1 MVQLARAFQVRGHL
15 LANLDPLG
23 ILPPRPE
30 NEDLD
35 MRTYGFSEADLN
47 KPVDLSGLAADVK
60 GFIDRGRG
68 RVTLGEIYTR
78 LRETY
83 CGTIGYEY
91 MHIPSIEKC
100 NWIREKIET
109 REKMVFTREAKLQIL
124 DRLTW
129 ADHFER
135 FIQKK
140 HGSAKRFGLEGAES
154 FIAGM
159 KSLIGRSAELSVD
172 NIVIGMPHRGR
183 LNVLNT
189 VVRKNTAQIFAEFAD
204 TQEDEPDSG
213 HGDVKY
219 HLGMSFD
226 QKAGKDKQKTI
237 HLTLISNPSHL
248 EAVDPVVLGKTKA
261 KQFYSGD
268 KNGDHSMGLLLHGD
282 AAFAGQGI
290 VYETMGL
297 MHLDGYSTGGT
308 VHMVVNNQIGFTTD
322 PVQGRSTPYCTDIAK
337 AFNLPVFHVNGD
349 DPEAVVHVCEL
360 AAEWRAR
367 YKTDVVIDLVCY
379 RKYGHNEIDEP
390 SFTQPLMYS
399 KIQQMPSALVR
410 QPYTHPHDA
419 VQLTAPSCNH
429 LGGVDGVRRVWCQAA
444 RAELLVRPACVDSTH
459 CTSRVDETV
468 YHIERED
475 VGRGSTLRPLYI
487 IVSNNPAHLTAAATL
502 THVFVS
508 ATPLILS
515 ILYVRYAACNRS
527 AIRRS

>member
-1 MVQLARAFQVRGHL
+1 VVDSAKVVQLARAFQVRGHL
-15 LANLDPLG
+15 AAQIDPLG
-23 ILPPRPE
+23 ILPPRPDH
-30 NEDLD
+30 EDLD

-47 KPVDLSGLAADVK
+47 RPVDLSGLAADVK

-68 RVTLGEIYTR
+68 RVTLGQIYTR

-109 REKMVFTREAKLQIL
+109 RERMVFTKEAKLQIL

-226 QKAGKDKQKTI
+226 QKAGKDKEKTI
-237 HLTLISNPSHL
+237 HLTLMANPSHL

-268 KNGDHSMGLLLHGD
+268 SNGDHSMGLLLHGD

-337 AFNLPVFHVNGD
+337 AFNVPVFHVNGD

-410 QPYTHPHDA
+410 QPHSHTPHTLIQSIILEVWMA
-419 VQLTAPSCNH
+419 R
-429 LGGVDGVRRVWCQAA
+429 GVCGVLHHMR
-444 RAELLVRPACVDSTH
+444 
-459 CTSRVDETV
+459 
-468 YHIERED
+468 
-475 VGRGSTLRPLYI
+475 
-487 IVSNNPAHLTAAATL
+487 
-502 THVFVS
+502 
-508 ATPLILS
+508 
-515 ILYVRYAACNRS
+515 
-527 AIRRS
+527 